1 MIVTIR
7 GLNELSQERR
17 EREYT
22 ILADR
27 AMRLY
32 RNGSVPSISDG
43 ILAVLGSVRLSATTA
58 DIEQIELRASSLR

>member
-7 GLNELSQERR
+7 TLSELSQERR

-22 ILADR
+22 IIADR
-27 AMRLY
+27 AVKLY
-32 RNGSVPSISDG
+32 RGSNLPSLRDS
-43 ILAVLGSVRLSATTA
+43 ILSVLGSIRLSATTV